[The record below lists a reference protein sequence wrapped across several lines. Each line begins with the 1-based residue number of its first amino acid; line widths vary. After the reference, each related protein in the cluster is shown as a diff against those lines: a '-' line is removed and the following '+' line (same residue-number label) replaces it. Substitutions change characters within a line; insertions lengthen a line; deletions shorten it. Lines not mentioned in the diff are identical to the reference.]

1 MVEALIALRAGGDL
15 VLREKGVE
23 VYGSQHRADH
33 FALCVAGV
41 DAPAVEHQLCGG
53 GVEVFIFDLAQRT
66 AVHGVGVVRAEAL
79 DIEEVR
85 AAADLLVWRKAD
97 ADDAVRLVGAQQQL
111 RRGEN
116 FRHARLIV
124 RAEQRGAVRDD
135 EVLAGVAEQRR
146 EVLRRKD
153 DALFLV
159 QDDVSARINV
169 GDAGLDI
176 LAAGV
181 GRGVHMCDQA
191 QHRQLFLAVCGD
203 GAVDIAVLVHLRVG
217 NAKLLHLAHKLR
229 TKNLLIRGGGAD
241 FGIFIG
247 GRFIRHKL
255 QKTVNDSHILAP
267 LLIIPAL

>member
-1 MVEALIALRAGGDL
+1 M
-15 VLREKGVE
+15 
-23 VYGSQHRADH
+23 
-33 FALCVAGV
+33 
-41 DAPAVEHQLCGG
+41 
-53 GVEVFIFDLAQRT
+53 
-66 AVHGVGVVRAEAL
+66 
-79 DIEEVR
+79 
-85 AAADLLVWRKAD
+85 
-97 ADDAVRLVGAQQQL
+97 
-111 RRGEN
+111 
-116 FRHARLIV
+116 
-124 RAEQRGAVRDD
+124 
-135 EVLAGVAEQRR
+135 LAGVAEQRR

-153 DALFLV
+153 DALFLI
-159 QDDVSARINV
+159 QNDVSARINV

-191 QHRQLFLAVCGD
+191 QHRQLLFAVCGD

-229 TKNLLIRGGGAD
+229 TKNLLIRGGGAGL
-241 FGIFIG
+241 GIFIG